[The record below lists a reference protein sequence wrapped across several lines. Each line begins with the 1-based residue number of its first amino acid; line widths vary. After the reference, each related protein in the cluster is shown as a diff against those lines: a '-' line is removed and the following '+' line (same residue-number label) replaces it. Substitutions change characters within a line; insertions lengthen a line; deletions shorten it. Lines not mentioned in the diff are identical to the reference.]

1 VNGIWTWRPT
11 DTQRVTVQ
19 AHAQYYAL
27 DLFSNFTFFQVDP
40 VNGDGIE
47 QFDRRWVA
55 GFDARYERADRILGV
70 PVTSTAGLQYRV
82 DTPHVILATQV
93 RRDRLAK
100 TQDVDIVEQSYSA
113 FVKLDLAPLP
123 WLRLVT
129 GARGDVF
136 RFQVDDNLGQAL
148 DGTVIRGRPGV
159 KANLILGPWLRTELF
174 ANFGTGFHSNDARA
188 VVVDPTGV
196 ALPEA
201 LGYEFGIRTRPHSR
215 VDVSLTY
222 FVLHLES
229 ELVLVGD
236 EGVTEARG
244 PSRRHGIELSLRL
257 KLLDWLSF
265 GGDVTWSRAR
275 FDNGDA
281 VPLAPRLTARA
292 DLTARLPW
300 GLSASVEMRHLGD
313 RDAIEDR
320 SQNAPGYTVFDATA
334 RYRWRSLEAF
344 VSVENVFGARY
355 RETQFFFTSRLPGEP
370 AAGVD
375 DFHFIPGNPRAVLG
389 GLAWRF

>member
-1 VNGIWTWRPT
+1 
-11 DTQRVTVQ
+11 
-19 AHAQYYAL
+19 
-27 DLFSNFTFFQVDP
+27 
-40 VNGDGIE
+40 
-47 QFDRRWVA
+47 
-55 GFDARYERADRILGV
+55 
-70 PVTSTAGLQYRV
+70 
-82 DTPHVILATQV
+82 VILATQV

-113 FVKLDLAPLP
+113 FVKFDLTPLP

-136 RFQVDDNLGQAL
+136 RYAVEDNLGSTL
-148 DGTVIRGRPGV
+148 DDTVVRGRPGV

-188 VVVDPTGV
+188 VVANPSGV

-201 LGYEFGIRTRPHSR
+201 QGYEFGVRTRPHAR
-215 VDVSLTY
+215 VDASVTY
-222 FVLHLES
+222 FVLDLES
-229 ELVLVGD
+229 ELVFVGD
-236 EGVTEARG
+236 EGTTEAKG
-244 PSRRHGIELSLRL
+244 PSRRHGVEVALRL
-257 KLLDWLSF
+257 GLLDWLTFS
-265 GGDVTWSRAR
+265 GALTWTSAR

-292 DLTARLPW
+292 DLTARLPF
-300 GLSASVEMRHLGD
+300 GLAASVEMRHLGD
-313 RDAIEDR
+313 RHAIEDR
-320 SQNAPGYTVFDATA
+320 SQNAPGYTVFDATL

-344 VSVENVFGARY
+344 VSVENLFDTDY

-375 DFHFIPGNPRAVLG
+375 DFHFIPGNPRGVFG